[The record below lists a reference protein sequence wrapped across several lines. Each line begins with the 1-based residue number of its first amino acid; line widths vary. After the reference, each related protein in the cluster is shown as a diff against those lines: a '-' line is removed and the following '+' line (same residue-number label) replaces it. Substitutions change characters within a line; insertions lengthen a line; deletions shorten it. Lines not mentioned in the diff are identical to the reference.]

1 MFDRNQTDH
10 SRWHVLDLKGHVTQ
24 LQAERALAS
33 LEGLGANRA
42 YLADL
47 DDELVAAHHAYVG
60 AVVTEIAS
68 LRAELSGP
76 QVG

>member
-1 MFDRNQTDH
+1 MTSELSAIEIH
-10 SRWHVLDLKGHVTQ
+10 THLLE

-33 LEGLGANRA
+33 IEGIAVNSV

-47 DDELVAAHHAYVG
+47 DGEIEAAARAYVG
-60 AVVTEIAS
+60 AAVTEIAT